1 MLKEIINTYYLEKQ
15 KDRDPL
21 HFYASS
27 VAKCPRQAFFD
38 FKKAPKKALNASI
51 LLLFELGNR
60 VHQMI
65 VDAMVSA
72 KDIEVI
78 AAEINIP
85 PQEIVSGRV
94 DAIIKIKDE
103 LIILDIKSING
114 RAFGYLKEAKED
126 HILQIQLYLYY
137 YKIQK
142 GMLLYVDKDT
152 LKMKEYIVEYDA
164 IVVKNLLKDLEV
176 LRKQIDNNEVP
187 DRLSNYPT
195 FWKCKYCA
203 YSKICKTIDNGK
215 NAWEEFI
222 EKK

>member
-1 MLKEIINTYYLEKQ
+1 MTKSLISIINNYYLSRQ
-15 KDRDPL
+15 KDRKPT
-21 HFYASS
+21 HFYASGIN
-27 VAKCPRQAFFD
+27 KCPRQMFFD
-38 FKKAPKKALNASI
+38 FKKAPKKDLDANI
-51 LLLFELGNR
+51 LRLFELGNR

-85 PQEIVSGRV
+85 PQELVSGRV
-94 DAIIKIKDE
+94 DAIIKIEDE
-103 LIILDIKSING
+103 LIVLDIKSING

-152 LKMKEYIVEYDA
+152 LRMKEYIVEYDET
-164 IVVKNLLKDLEV
+164 VVKNLLEELAI
-176 LRKQIDNNEVP
+176 LRKQIENNEVP
-187 DRLSNYPT
+187 ERLSNYPT

-203 YSKICKTIDNGK
+203 YRRICKETN
-215 NAWEEFI
+215 
-222 EKK
+222 